1 MSLATDLIALR
12 PELLI
17 AVSGLVLL
25 LVGAVGGDKRTG
37 LVSTLA
43 VVAMIAAG
51 ALVVI
56 GSPATAFHGAFS
68 VDAFSRYSKVLILA
82 GSALSVL
89 MAGDFF
95 AGRKSERFELPVLM
109 LFATLGMMLMV
120 SASSFIALYMGLEL
134 QSLALYVLA
143 AFDRDS
149 PRSSEAGL
157 KYFVLGALSSGMLLY
172 GISLVY
178 GFTGT
183 TTFSGVAA
191 AIPHMGANIGLI
203 FGLVF
208 IAAGLAFKV
217 GAVPFHMW
225 TPDVYEGSPTP
236 ITAYFSTAAKVAALA
251 LFVRA
256 IIAPFPSAVA
266 QWQQIIVV
274 ISVLSTIL
282 GSVAAIGQT
291 NIKRL
296 LAYSSIGHVGYALLG
311 LAAGTEMGV
320 KGTLLYLAY
329 YLITNLGVFACILAM
344 KRDGEMVE
352 EIDQLA
358 GLARTQPRFALAI
371 AALMLSL
378 AGLPPLAGIFAKIYV
393 FEAAM
398 AAHLYI
404 PATINIV
411 ASVIGAF
418 YYLRFVKVMYFDEPA
433 RPFDRDMSTSLG
445 AIMTAATAF
454 SVLYVF
460 LPGPL
465 LASADI
471 AAQALFR

>member
-1 MSLATDLIALR
+1 MSFANDVVALR
-12 PELLI
+12 PELVL
-17 AVSGLVLL
+17 AVSGLVILL
-25 LVGAVGGDKRTG
+25 LGATLGDKRTG
-37 LVSTLA
+37 LISTL
-43 VVAMIAAG
+43 VVLAMIASG
-51 ALVVI
+51 VLVALAP
-56 GSPATAFHGAFS
+56 PATAFHGAFS
-68 VDAFSRYSKVLILA
+68 VDAFSRFAKVLILG
-82 GSALSVL
+82 GSALSVV

-95 AGRKSERFELPVLM
+95 AGRKTQRFELPLLM

-120 SASSFIALYMGLEL
+120 SASNFIALYMGLEL

-149 PRSSEAGL
+149 QRSSEAGL

-191 AIPHMGANIGLI
+191 AIGHIGVNIGLI

-208 IAAGLAFKV
+208 LSAGLAFKV

-236 ITAYFSTAAKVAALA
+236 VTAYFTTAAKVAALA
-251 LFVRA
+251 LFLRA
-256 IIAPFPSAVA
+256 IITPFPNAVP

-274 ISVLSTIL
+274 ISVLSTLL
-282 GSVAAIGQT
+282 GAVAAIGQT

-311 LAAGTEMGV
+311 LAAGTEAGV

-329 YLITNLGVFACILAM
+329 YLITNLGVFACIMAM

-358 GLARTQPRFALAI
+358 GLARTRPYFAFAI

-393 FEAAM
+393 FEAAI

-404 PATINIV
+404 PAIINIL
-411 ASVIGAF
+411 ASAIGAF
-418 YYLRFVKVMYFDEPA
+418 YYLRFIKVMYFDEPV
-433 RPFDRDMSTSLG
+433 RPFDRDMSPSIG
-445 AIMTAATAF
+445 AIMAAATAF
-454 SVLYVF
+454 SVLYIVI
-460 LPGPL
+460 PAPL
-465 LASADI
+465 LASADV

>member
-1 MSLATDLIALR
+1 MFLT
-12 PELLI
+12 
-17 AVSGLVLL
+17 
-25 LVGAVGGDKRTG
+25 
-37 LVSTLA
+37 
-43 VVAMIAAG
+43 
-51 ALVVI
+51 
-56 GSPATAFHGAFS
+56 
-68 VDAFSRYSKVLILA
+68 
-82 GSALSVL
+82 
-89 MAGDFF
+89 
-95 AGRKSERFELPVLM
+95 
-109 LFATLGMMLMV
+109 
-120 SASSFIALYMGLEL
+120 
-134 QSLALYVLA
+134 
-143 AFDRDS
+143 
-149 PRSSEAGL
+149 
-157 KYFVLGALSSGMLLY
+157 
-172 GISLVY
+172 
-178 GFTGT
+178 
-183 TTFSGVAA
+183 
-191 AIPHMGANIGLI
+191 
-203 FGLVF
+203 
-208 IAAGLAFKV
+208 AGLAFKV

-225 TPDVYEGSPTP
+225 TPDVYEGSPSP

-256 IIAPFPSAVA
+256 VIAPFPSAVA

-311 LAAGTEMGV
+311 LAAGTEMGI

-358 GLARTQPRFALAI
+358 GLARTQPRFAFAI

-393 FEAAM
+393 FEAAL

-433 RPFDRDMSTSLG
+433 RPFDRDMGMSLS
-445 AIMTAATAF
+445 AIMTVATAF

-460 LPGPL
+460 WPAPL